1 MLYLLRHPGCSSGA
15 IPIHGY
21 GVGAAPVNDDPCTCR
36 VSCTHQGGIFVP
48 CHSCQLVPVI
58 PEDREQI
65 CSLNLVKAKFCAF
78 MQRLPAAAATYRSY
92 EVSLLTLNPNTSLAW
107 VTEMG
112 WHRAGLLHGH
122 VCEARVRVGAAA
134 MTA

>member
-21 GVGAAPVNDDPCTCR
+21 GVGAPPVNHDPCTCR

-48 CHSCQLVPVI
+48 CHGGQLVPVI
-58 PEDREQI
+58 PEDRA
-65 CSLNLVKAKFCAF
+65 NLQSEFIEANVCAV
-78 MQRLPAAAATYRSY
+78 RLPAAAATHRSY
-92 EVSLLTLNPNTSLAW
+92 EVYLLTLNPNTSLAW

-122 VCEARVRVGAAA
+122 VCEACVRFGVAVLAA
-134 MTA
+134 